1 MAQAKRSERLVGL
14 LFFDLDRFKTIND
27 SLGHHV
33 GDQLLEAV
41 AERISNHIRDCD
53 TVARLGGDE
62 FTVVLESLSH
72 VDEVFLV
79 AQKICDMFAS
89 PFQLDTQQIFV
100 TASIGITVF
109 PFDDTDAENL
119 LKNADIAMYR
129 AKENGGNTYAF
140 YEPHMDAHATEWLT
154 LENDLRHALERN
166 EFFLCYQ
173 PRVDISTGQ
182 ILSAEALLRWQH
194 PDHGLVS
201 PAEFIPLLEE
211 TGLIVP
217 IGEWVIKT
225 ACQQSLDWQSRGL
238 PPLRIAVNI
247 SPRQF
252 RQNNLIDLLTETLK
266 TTKLD
271 PNALELEITESM
283 LIENVDVAAET
294 LSAAHDLGI
303 HVSVDDFGTGYSSL
317 SYLKRFRIST
327 LKIDRSFVKD
337 ITTDPDDAAIASAI
351 VALAQSLDLNVT
363 AEGVETQEQLAFIR
377 QLGCDE
383 AQGYLFSKPLH
394 TRDFE
399 KLLEQRTVYFTLEEA
414 PLKKQN

>member
-1 MAQAKRSERLVGL
+1 
-14 LFFDLDRFKTIND
+14 
-27 SLGHHV
+27 
-33 GDQLLEAV
+33 
-41 AERISNHIRDCD
+41 
-53 TVARLGGDE
+53 
-62 FTVVLESLSH
+62 
-72 VDEVFLV
+72 
-79 AQKICDMFAS
+79 
-89 PFQLDTQQIFV
+89 
-100 TASIGITVF
+100 
-109 PFDDTDAENL
+109 
-119 LKNADIAMYR
+119 
-129 AKENGGNTYAF
+129 
-140 YEPHMDAHATEWLT
+140 
-154 LENDLRHALERN
+154 
-166 EFFLCYQ
+166 
-173 PRVDISTGQ
+173 
-182 ILSAEALLRWQH
+182 
-194 PDHGLVS
+194 
-201 PAEFIPLLEE
+201 
-211 TGLIVP
+211 
-217 IGEWVIKT
+217 
-225 ACQQSLDWQSRGL
+225 
-238 PPLRIAVNI
+238 
-247 SPRQF
+247 
-252 RQNNLIDLLTETLK
+252 
-266 TTKLD
+266 
-271 PNALELEITESM
+271 M